1 MGGDR
6 LLAALAPFPRSEV
19 RGAHLNSDGQRMP
32 SRTLFARQCVL
43 ECERMAPM
51 GRLEDKA
58 EKVRALGLDVSGR
71 GTRPNGGTEGLYIN
85 SSFFDEQ
92 FVDQIIAG
100 TPLQIVVENRERF
113 IRSL

>member
-1 MGGDR
+1 
-6 LLAALAPFPRSEV
+6 
-19 RGAHLNSDGQRMP
+19 
-32 SRTLFARQCVL
+32 
-43 ECERMAPM
+43 MAPM

-92 FVDQIIAG
+92 FVDQIIVQSALYVRG
-100 TPLQIVVENRERF
+100 SGAITPLRQRRTSDWRASS
-113 IRSL
+113 RSPRWNTIQRRSGS